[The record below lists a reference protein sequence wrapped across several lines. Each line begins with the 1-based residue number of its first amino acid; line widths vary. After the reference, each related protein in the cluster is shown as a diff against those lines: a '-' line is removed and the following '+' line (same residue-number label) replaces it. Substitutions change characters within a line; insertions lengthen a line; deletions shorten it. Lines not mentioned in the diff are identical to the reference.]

1 MLPYVTSIAR
11 SSRRGS
17 VSVVVALTL
26 PIVLGVAAL
35 GLDAGLLYLQ
45 RRQAQSAADA
55 GALAGAYA
63 LSNGSSFSTAQSAA
77 ISVGSQNGITIT
89 ASQVTEPAQY
99 VAGSA
104 IAVTV
109 TSTKRR
115 SFSAIWGAGTMTATA
130 IAMAFAQTSINGF
143 QGSGSLNA
151 SLLPIALDKADWT
164 NMMTGQSTDQYTY
177 NAASNTVSNGPDGI
191 YEAQMYPL
199 SGLPGND
206 GTIKVGVNDNST
218 STLSAQISGG
228 ITAYQLSQ
236 YPNSTIQLDS
246 TLSPP
251 SITFQG
257 NPGLSAA
264 IGSALTAI
272 IGQPVAVPIYDQ
284 SAENGNNAT
293 YRVIA
298 FQPARILAVSL
309 TGNSKYVVIQPAIL
323 NDPTGIP
330 GTPQAWSSGGL
341 RSLQLT
347 Q

>member
-1 MLPYVTSIAR
+1 MLTYVTAIAR

-77 ISVGSQNGITIT
+77 IAVGSQNGITIT

-109 TSTKRR
+109 TSTKPRA
-115 SFSAIWGAGTMTATA
+115 FSAIWGAGTMSATA
-130 IAMAFAQTSINGF
+130 SATAFAQTSINGF
-143 QGSGSLNA
+143 QGSGSLSA
-151 SLLPIALDKADWT
+151 SLLPIALDKTDWT
-164 NMMTGQSTDQYTY
+164 NMMTGQSTDQYAY
-177 NAASNTVSNGPDGI
+177 NAGSNTVSNGPDGI

-206 GTIKVGVNDNST
+206 GTIKVGVSNNST
-218 STLSAQISGG
+218 STLSAQISSG
-228 ITAYQLSQ
+228 ISASQLAT

-264 IGSALTAI
+264 IKTALTSI

-284 SAENGNNAT
+284 SSAQGNNAT

-309 TGNSKYVVIQPAIL
+309 TGNNKYVVIQPAIL
-323 NDPTGIP
+323 NDSTGIP

>member
-77 ISVGSQNGITIT
+77 IAVGSQNGITIT

-109 TSTKRR
+109 TSTKPR
-115 SFSAIWGAGTMTATA
+115 SFSALWGTGTMTATA
-130 IAMAFAQTSINGF
+130 SATAFAQTSIKGI
-143 QGSGSLNA
+143 QGSGSLSA
-151 SLLPIALDKADWT
+151 SLLPIALDKTDWT

-218 STLSAQISGG
+218 STLSAQISSG
-228 ITAYQLSQ
+228 ISASQLAT

-264 IGSALTAI
+264 IKSALTSI

-284 SAENGNNAT
+284 SSGNGNNAT

-309 TGNSKYVVIQPAIL
+309 TGNSKYVIIQPAIL